1 MLLRLLLI
9 VVISANI
16 FASGFEQL
24 FNEGNELYR
33 NGKYNEAIVVYKKM
47 LDSNFESA
55 NIFYNLGNCY
65 YRLDK
70 LGYAILFYEKGKKLS
85 PGDDDI
91 SHNLLFAR
99 NNTIDKIE
107 TLPSIFIFE
116 WWESL
121 IAVFSVD
128 GWTYLLL
135 LFLFF
140 LLISISVFL
149 LTRNPLFNRYSFFSG
164 LISFLL
170 LIFTLA
176 VLLVRLNADA
186 SQQYGVVIESV
197 VEVKTS
203 PDKSSKNAFIIHE
216 GLKSR
221 IDDKLDN
228 WYKIKLEDGKEG
240 WIEESKIG
248 LI

>member
-55 NIFYNLGNCY
+55 NLFYNLGNCY

-149 LTRNPLFNRYSFFSG
+149 LTRNPIFNRYSFFSG

-176 VLLVRLNADA
+176 VLLVRLNTDA

-228 WYKIKLEDGKEG
+228 WYKIKLEDGKVG

>member
-55 NIFYNLGNCY
+55 NLFYNLGNCY

-135 LFLFF
+135 IFLFF

-149 LTRNPLFNRYSFFSG
+149 LTRNPLFNRYSLFSG

-176 VLLVRLNADA
+176 VLLVRLNTDA

-228 WYKIKLEDGKEG
+228 WYKIKLEDGKVG

>member
-55 NIFYNLGNCY
+55 NLFYNLGNCY

-91 SHNLLFAR
+91 HHNLLFAR

-149 LTRNPLFNRYSFFSG
+149 LTRNPLFNRYSLFSG

-170 LIFTLA
+170 LIFTLT
-176 VLLVRLNADA
+176 VLLVRLNTDA

-228 WYKIKLEDGKEG
+228 WYKIKLEDGKVG